1 MIAWVRRVRKAVRE
15 DGQYRLGRYG
25 TRWWHWSIQPWRWS
39 AGVCNFGHDG
49 HGWMLHLFCLWV
61 PLPLR
66 PREPKDDMHDSW
78 GVTVCPGERCAH
90 LNWGHR
96 TKILHFP
103 WAWEWVRTE
112 HLMPDGSFLT
122 VEKASRLPRRWGG
135 GRKYLRPDGTLR
147 AVPKD
152 LPVKDHCEW
161 VMPNAPGRYSE
172 SFPYRYRL
180 RSGEVQVRTAT
191 VTGERMAW
199 AWRLPWKVG
208 VFWPRKVRTSI
219 WVKFSGEVGEETGS
233 YKGGVTGCGSDL
245 LPGETPEQCLRRME
259 RERTF
264 D

>member
-1 MIAWVRRVRKAVRE
+1 
-15 DGQYRLGRYG
+15 
-25 TRWWHWSIQPWRWS
+25 
-39 AGVCNFGHDG
+39 
-49 HGWMLHLFCLWV
+49 
-61 PLPLR
+61 
-66 PREPKDDMHDSW
+66 
-78 GVTVCPGERCAH
+78 
-90 LNWGHR
+90 
-96 TKILHFP
+96 
-103 WAWEWVRTE
+103 
-112 HLMPDGSFLT
+112 
-122 VEKASRLPRRWGG
+122 
-135 GRKYLRPDGTLR
+135 
-147 AVPKD
+147 
-152 LPVKDHCEW
+152 
-161 VMPNAPGRYSE
+161 MPNAPGRYSE

-233 YKGGVTGCGSDL
+233 YKGGVTGCGSAL